1 MVFCSVVTVTF
12 VKLSYFLQVAPASS
26 STAPQM
32 ETSQRSEEAER
43 TASPARTESVTRRAT
58 ADGVMSNFHRDGS
71 PGSGSYGKQ
80 AEAQESGTPAKTIGR
95 FSVISTQ
102 DELTLAAP
110 HCLRFSAPPDVYLD
124 ELPSSPDMKAA
135 VRRVQT
141 ASSVDVLCDQAS
153 SDSADEPFPRPPA
166 AAAAAQLSPPS
177 SSTATDLIKKA
188 AAFLQRSGKGGSPGP
203 ESPNGQG
210 AKIPTINITS
220 FHSQSSYMSSDN
232 DSEFEDADMKKELQ
246 NLREK
251 YVGLQAMR
259 GKLVLPCLGSSS
271 S

>member
-12 VKLSYFLQVAPASS
+12 VKLSYFLQVAPTSS

-71 PGSGSYGKQ
+71 PGSGSYEKQ

-124 ELPSSPDMKAA
+124 S
-135 VRRVQT
+135 
-141 ASSVDVLCDQAS
+141 C
-153 SDSADEPFPRPPA
+153 PPA
-166 AAAAAQLSPPS
+166 R
-177 SSTATDLIKKA
+177 T
-188 AAFLQRSGKGGSPGP
+188 
-203 ESPNGQG
+203 
-210 AKIPTINITS
+210 
-220 FHSQSSYMSSDN
+220 
-232 DSEFEDADMKKELQ
+232 
-246 NLREK
+246 
-251 YVGLQAMR
+251 
-259 GKLVLPCLGSSS
+259 
-271 S
+271 